1 MSNRILAP
9 ISIGELLDKISILE
23 IKLANTKDADK
34 LKNIQTEL
42 TELKELQP
50 ELSSRSHELYVQL
63 KIVNTDLWDIE
74 DFKRKCEKEHDFG
87 PAFIRA
93 ARNVYIKNDYRAQ
106 IKREINLDMGSHIIE
121 EKIY

>member
-23 IKLANTKDADK
+23 IKAANATDQDK
-34 LKNIQTEL
+34 LKNITTEL
-42 TELKELQP
+42 NELRALQP
-50 ELSSRSHELYVQL
+50 ELSSESHNLYVQL
-63 KIVNTDLWDIE
+63 KIINQELWDIE
-74 DFKRKCEKEHDFG
+74 DFKRNCEKKQDFG

-93 ARNVYIKNDYRAQ
+93 ARNVYIKNDIRAR
-106 IKREINLDMGSHIIE
+106 IKKDINVDMGSHIVE